1 MGTKV
6 QIRKATH
13 GDLDRVVELYDAICD
28 YLDATFNYPGWTR
41 GDISRALDGRAGVGQ
56 RGALCLCRWESVARD
71 MHPQRGTTGGLP
83 GHSLARGDFPGWRF
97 WWCIRLLCILT
108 TCGRAFPGICCGS
121 PNNMPKDMESAAS
134 AWTSMNGMS
143 PAYASMNGMATML
156 REKPICIW
164 ATMAH
169 KFPVVTK
176 RSSIKEKD
184 YADQ

>member
-1 MGTKV
+1 MGTEV
-6 QIRKATH
+6 QIREATH

-41 GDISRALDGRAGVGQ
+41 GEYPARWTAEQALANGELYVCADGE
-56 RGALCLCRWESVARD
+56 ALL
-71 MHPQRGTTGGLP
+71 GT
-83 GHSLARGDFPGWRF
+83 
-97 WWCIRLLCILT
+97 CILN
-108 TCGRAFPGICCGS
+108 GVQPEGYRDIPWQEGISPAGICCGS

-143 PAYASMNGMATML
+143 LVYASMNGMATML

-164 ATMAH
+164 VTTAH